1 MSYILDVA
9 LEHLATCDITYLGW
23 TKGVTTET
31 TCDCGGKFLINTKG
45 ADHIEISYSE
55 HNSSCDVEEL
65 IAETKAAILFMNEQF
80 LKILTMLFSKNLD
93 NNSNPKVLSARSV
106 AAKFLKQYSNQYSNY
121 LIPGHY
127 FDRLMVVDREC
138 AKILSALADEPLP
151 PSAAFLIGL
160 N

>member
-55 HNSSCDVEEL
+55 HSSSCDVEEL
-65 IAETKAAILFMNEQF
+65 IAETKAVILFMNKQF
-80 LKILTMLFSKNLD
+80 LEILTMLFSKNLD

-106 AAKFLKQYSNQYSNY
+106 AAKFLGQYSNH
-121 LIPGHY
+121 LIPGHC
-127 FDRLMVVDREC
+127 FDKLMVVDHEC
-138 AKILSALADEPLP
+138 AKMLSILADEPLP
-151 PSAAFLIGL
+151 SAPAFLIAC
-160 N
+160 